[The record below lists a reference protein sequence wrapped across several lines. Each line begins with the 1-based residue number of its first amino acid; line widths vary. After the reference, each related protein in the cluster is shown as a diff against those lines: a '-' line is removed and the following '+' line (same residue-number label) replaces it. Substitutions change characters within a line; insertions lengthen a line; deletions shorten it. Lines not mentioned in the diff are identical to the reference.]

1 MDHNI
6 NLYFNVMLK
15 NTDTHLNIEYYH
27 DTDTLYINAYNENN
41 KPVYLDDGLKSLN
54 FSDDEIQKI
63 NHFLKYK
70 TVDLNKTSI
79 QPSDSDY
86 KRENLKFFAELLYNN
101 QGNITV
107 ITDIIFEVVN
117 TSTHNDVK
125 ITLRMDTDYSCT
137 TSHNINVKVNESI
150 TIKNPEN
157 NKILHTRH
165 FSDVNPKNM
174 NIIPENNLFEKIFEG
189 INARTI
195 MYPMAHKKATY
206 YLDQAN
212 VELKHMYLVSVN
224 NKTLKRLQ
232 KIKEKILSHMSLTK
246 EEVKLAHIK
255 TNFYTPYPDRLNP
268 DIYDVVKAYPIL
280 KPKPIPK
287 YITKF
292 TALRILNKTIDNVV
306 SNKL

>member
-1 MDHNI
+1 MSYNI
-6 NLYFNVMLK
+6 NLYFSVILR

-27 DTDTLYINAYNENN
+27 DSDTLYINAYNENN
-41 KPVYLDDGLKSLN
+41 KSVSLDDGLRSLN
-54 FSDDEIQKI
+54 FSNDEIQKI

-70 TVDLNKTSI
+70 TVDLSKTSI

-86 KRENLKFFAELLYNN
+86 KRENLKFFAELLHSN
-101 QGNITV
+101 QRNLTI
-107 ITDIIFEVVN
+107 ITDIIFEVLDK
-117 TSTHNDVK
+117 STNKDTKVELT
-125 ITLRMDTDYSCT
+125 IDTDYSCIT
-137 TSHNINVKVNESI
+137 NNNVKVEVNESI
-150 TIKNPEN
+150 AIKDPNS

-174 NIIPENNLFEKIFEG
+174 DIIPENNLFEKIFEG

-212 VELKHMYLVSVN
+212 IELKHMYLVSVN
-224 NKTLKRLQ
+224 NKALKRLQ
-232 KIKEKILSHMSLTK
+232 KIKEKILSHISLTK

-292 TALRILNKTIDNVV
+292 TALRILNKIIDNVV

>member
-1 MDHNI
+1 MNHNI

-15 NTDTHLNIEYYH
+15 NTNTHLNIEYYH
-27 DTDTLYINAYNENN
+27 DSDTLYINAYNENN
-41 KPVYLDDGLKSLN
+41 KSVSLDDGLRSLN

-70 TVDLNKTSI
+70 TVNLNKTSI

-86 KRENLKFFAELLYNN
+86 KRENLKFFAELLHSN
-101 QGNITV
+101 QRNLTI
-107 ITDIIFEVVN
+107 ITDIIFEVLDK
-117 TSTHNDVK
+117 STNKDTKVEL
-125 ITLRMDTDYSCT
+125 TMDTDYSCIT
-137 TSHNINVKVNESI
+137 NNNVKVKVNESI
-150 TIKNPEN
+150 AIKDPNN

-174 NIIPENNLFEKIFEG
+174 DIIPENNLFEKIFEG
-189 INARTI
+189 INVRTI
-195 MYPMAHKKATY
+195 MCPMAHKKATY

-212 VELKHMYLVSVN
+212 VELKHMYLVSIN

-255 TNFYTPYPDRLNP
+255 TNFYTSYPDNLNP
-268 DIYDVVKAYPIL
+268 DIYNVVKAYPIL

-292 TALRILNKTIDNVV
+292 TALRILNKIIDNVV

>member
-1 MDHNI
+1 MSYNI
-6 NLYFNVMLK
+6 NLYFSVILR

-27 DTDTLYINAYNENN
+27 DNDTLYINAYNENN
-41 KPVYLDDGLKSLN
+41 KSVSLDDGLRSLN

-86 KRENLKFFAELLYNN
+86 KRENLKFFAELLHSN
-101 QGNITV
+101 QGNLTI
-107 ITDIIFEVVN
+107 ITDIIFEVLDKS
-117 TSTHNDVK
+117 TSNDVK
-125 ITLRMDTDYSCT
+125 LELTMDTDYSCLT
-137 TSHNINVKVNESI
+137 NNNVKVEVNESI
-150 TIKNPEN
+150 AIKDPNS
-157 NKILHTRH
+157 NKILHTRY
-165 FSDVNPKNM
+165 FNDISPKNM
-174 NIIPENNLFEKIFEG
+174 DIIPENNLFEKIFEG

-195 MYPMAHKKATY
+195 MYPIAHKKATY
-206 YLDQAN
+206 YLDQTN

-232 KIKEKILSHMSLTK
+232 KIKEKILSHISLTK

-292 TALRILNKTIDNVV
+292 TALRILNKIIDNVV

>member
-6 NLYFNVMLK
+6 KLYFNVMLK

-27 DTDTLYINAYNENN
+27 DSDTLYINTYNENN
-41 KPVYLDDGLKSLN
+41 KPVYLDDGLQSLN
-54 FSDDEIQKI
+54 FSDSEIQKI

-86 KRENLKFFAELLYNN
+86 KRENLKFFAELLHSN
-101 QGNITV
+101 QRNLTI
-107 ITDIIFEVVN
+107 ITDIIFEVLDK
-117 TSTHNDVK
+117 STNKDTK
-125 ITLRMDTDYSCT
+125 IELTMDTDYSCIT
-137 TSHNINVKVNESI
+137 NNNVNVEIKESI
-150 TIKNPEN
+150 AIKDPNS

-174 NIIPENNLFEKIFEG
+174 DIIPENNLFKQMFEG

-232 KIKEKILSHMSLTK
+232 KIKERVLSHMSLTK

-292 TALRILNKTIDNVV
+292 TALRILNKIIDNVV
-306 SNKL
+306 SNNL

>member
-1 MDHNI
+1 MSYNI
-6 NLYFNVMLK
+6 NLYFSVMLK
-15 NTDTHLNIEYYH
+15 NTDTHLSIEYYH
-27 DTDTLYINAYNENN
+27 DNDTLYINAYNENN
-41 KPVYLDDGLKSLN
+41 KSVSLDDGLRSLN

-70 TVDLNKTSI
+70 TVNLNKTSI
-79 QPSDSDY
+79 QTSDSDY
-86 KRENLKFFAELLYNN
+86 KRENLKFFAELLHSN
-101 QGNITV
+101 QRNLTI
-107 ITDIIFEVVN
+107 ITDIIFEVLDK
-117 TSTHNDVK
+117 STNKDTKVEL
-125 ITLRMDTDYSCT
+125 TMDTDYSCIT
-137 TSHNINVKVNESI
+137 NNNVKVEVNESI
-150 TIKNPEN
+150 AIKDPNS

-174 NIIPENNLFEKIFEG
+174 DIIPENNLFEKIFEG
-189 INARTI
+189 IDARTI
-195 MYPMAHKKATY
+195 MYPMAHKKTTY
-206 YLDQAN
+206 YLDQAS
-212 VELKHMYLVSVN
+212 VEPKHIYLVSVN

-232 KIKEKILSHMSLTK
+232 KIKEKILSHTSLTK

-268 DIYDVVKAYPIL
+268 DIYDIVKAYPIL

-292 TALRILNKTIDNVV
+292 TALRILNKIIDNVV

>member
-1 MDHNI
+1 MNYNI
-6 NLYFNVMLK
+6 NLYFSVILR
-15 NTDTHLNIEYYH
+15 NTDTHLSIEYYH
-27 DTDTLYINAYNENN
+27 NSDTLYINTYNENN
-41 KPVYLDDGLKSLN
+41 KPVYLDDGLRSLN

-70 TVDLNKTSI
+70 TVELNKTSI

-101 QGNITV
+101 RGNITV
-107 ITDIIFEVVN
+107 ITDIIFEVLDKS
-117 TSTHNDVK
+117 TSNDVK
-125 ITLRMDTDYSCT
+125 VELAMDTDYSCV
-137 TSHNINVKVNESI
+137 TSHNVNVEVKESI
-150 TIKNPEN
+150 TIKNTEN

-165 FSDVNPKNM
+165 FNDINPKNM
-174 NIIPENNLFEKIFEG
+174 DIIPENNLFEKIFED

-195 MYPMAHKKATY
+195 MYPMVHKKATC

-224 NKTLKRLQ
+224 NKTIKRLQ

-255 TNFYTPYPDRLNP
+255 TNFYTPYPDSLNP
-268 DIYDVVKAYPIL
+268 DIYNIVKAYPIL

-292 TALRILNKTIDNVV
+292 TALRILNKIIDNVV

>member
-1 MDHNI
+1 MNHNI
-6 NLYFNVMLK
+6 NLYFSIILR

-27 DTDTLYINAYNENN
+27 DSDTLYINAYNENN
-41 KPVYLDDGLKSLN
+41 KPVYLDDGLQSLN
-54 FSDDEIQKI
+54 FSDNEIQKI

-86 KRENLKFFAELLYNN
+86 KRENLKFFAELLHSN
-101 QGNITV
+101 QRSLTI
-107 ITDIIFEVVN
+107 ITDTIFEVLDK
-117 TSTHNDVK
+117 STNKDTKVEL
-125 ITLRMDTDYSCT
+125 TMDTDYSCIT
-137 TSHNINVKVNESI
+137 NNNVKVEVNESI
-150 TIKNPEN
+150 AIKDPNS

-165 FSDVNPKNM
+165 FNDVNPKNM

-224 NKTLKRLQ
+224 NKTIKQLQ

-246 EEVKLAHIK
+246 EEIKLAHIK

-292 TALRILNKTIDNVV
+292 TALRILNKIIDNVV

>member
-15 NTDTHLNIEYYH
+15 NTDTHLSIEYYH
-27 DTDTLYINAYNENN
+27 DNDTLYINAYNENN
-41 KPVYLDDGLKSLN
+41 KSVSLDDGLRSLN

-63 NHFLKYK
+63 NHFLKYT

-79 QPSDSDY
+79 QPSDSNY
-86 KRENLKFFAELLYNN
+86 KRENLKFFAKLLHSN
-101 QGNITV
+101 QRNLTI
-107 ITDIIFEVVN
+107 ITDIIFEVLDK
-117 TSTHNDVK
+117 STNKDTKVEL
-125 ITLRMDTDYSCT
+125 TMDTDYSCIT
-137 TSHNINVKVNESI
+137 NHNVKVEVNESI
-150 TIKNPEN
+150 AIKDPNS

-174 NIIPENNLFEKIFEG
+174 DIIPENNLFEKIFED

-195 MYPMAHKKATY
+195 MYPIAHKKATY

-212 VELKHMYLVSVN
+212 VELKHIYLVSVN

-292 TALRILNKTIDNVV
+292 TALRILNKIIDNVV

>member
-1 MDHNI
+1 MNHNI
-6 NLYFNVMLK
+6 NLYFSIILR

-27 DTDTLYINAYNENN
+27 DSDTLYINAYNENN
-41 KPVYLDDGLKSLN
+41 KSVSLDNGLRSLN

-86 KRENLKFFAELLYNN
+86 KRENLKFFAELLHSN
-101 QGNITV
+101 QRNLTI
-107 ITDIIFEVVN
+107 ITDIIFEVLDK
-117 TSTHNDVK
+117 STNKDTKVEL
-125 ITLRMDTDYSCT
+125 TMDTDYSCIT
-137 TSHNINVKVNESI
+137 NNNVKVEVNESI
-150 TIKNPEN
+150 AIKDPSN

-165 FSDVNPKNM
+165 FNDINPKNM
-174 NIIPENNLFEKIFEG
+174 DIIPENNLFEKIFEG

-195 MYPMAHKKATY
+195 MYPMTHKKATY

-232 KIKEKILSHMSLTK
+232 KIKEKILSHTSLTK

-292 TALRILNKTIDNVV
+292 TALRILNKIIDNVV

>member
-1 MDHNI
+1 MSYNI
-6 NLYFNVMLK
+6 NLYFSVILR

-27 DTDTLYINAYNENN
+27 DSDTLYINAYNENN
-41 KPVYLDDGLKSLN
+41 KPVYLDDGLQSLN
-54 FSDDEIQKI
+54 FSDNEIQRI

-70 TVDLNKTSI
+70 TINLSKTSI

-86 KRENLKFFAELLYNN
+86 KHENLKFFAELLYNN
-101 QGNITV
+101 QRNITV
-107 ITDIIFEVVN
+107 ITDIIFEVLDK
-117 TSTHNDVK
+117 STNKDTKVEL
-125 ITLRMDTDYSCT
+125 TMDTDYSCIT
-137 TSHNINVKVNESI
+137 NNNVKVEVNESI
-150 TIKNPEN
+150 AIKDPNS

-165 FSDVNPKNM
+165 FIDVNPKNM
-174 NIIPENNLFEKIFEG
+174 DIIPENNLFEKIFEG

-206 YLDQAN
+206 YLDQAS
-212 VELKHMYLVSVN
+212 VESKHIYLVSVN

-232 KIKEKILSHMSLTK
+232 KIKEKVLSHMSLTK

-292 TALRILNKTIDNVV
+292 TALRILNKIIDNVV
-306 SNKL
+306 SNNL

>member
-1 MDHNI
+1 MSYNI
-6 NLYFNVMLK
+6 NLYFSVILR

-27 DTDTLYINAYNENN
+27 DNDTLYINAYNENN
-41 KPVYLDDGLKSLN
+41 KSVSLDDGLRSLN

-79 QPSDSDY
+79 QPSNSDY
-86 KRENLKFFAELLYNN
+86 KRENLKFFAELLHSN
-101 QGNITV
+101 QGNLTI
-107 ITDIIFEVVN
+107 ITDIIFEVLDKS
-117 TSTHNDVK
+117 TSNDVK
-125 ITLRMDTDYSCT
+125 VELTMDTDYSCT
-137 TSHNINVKVNESI
+137 TSHNVNVKVNESI

-157 NKILHTRH
+157 NKILHTRY
-165 FSDVNPKNM
+165 FNDVSPKNM
-174 NIIPENNLFEKIFEG
+174 DIIPETNLFEKIFEG

-195 MYPMAHKKATY
+195 MCPMAHKKATY
-206 YLDQAN
+206 YLDQDN

-255 TNFYTPYPDRLNP
+255 TNFYTPYPDSLNP
-268 DIYDVVKAYPIL
+268 DIYNVVKAYPIL

-292 TALRILNKTIDNVV
+292 TALRILNKIVDNVV
-306 SNKL
+306 SNNL

>member
-15 NTDTHLNIEYYH
+15 NTDTHLSIEYYH
-27 DTDTLYINAYNENN
+27 NNDTLYINAYNENN
-41 KPVYLDDGLKSLN
+41 KSVSLDDGLRSLN

-86 KRENLKFFAELLYNN
+86 KRENLKFFAELLHSN
-101 QGNITV
+101 QRNLTV
-107 ITDIIFEVVN
+107 ITDIIFEVVDKS
-117 TSTHNDVK
+117 TSNDVK
-125 ITLRMDTDYSCT
+125 VKLAMNTDYSCI
-137 TSHNINVKVNESI
+137 TSHNVNVEVNESI
-150 TIKNPEN
+150 AIKDPNS

-165 FSDVNPKNM
+165 FSDVNPKNID
-174 NIIPENNLFEKIFEG
+174 IIPENNLFEKIFEG

-232 KIKEKILSHMSLTK
+232 KIKEKVLSHMSLTK

-255 TNFYTPYPDRLNP
+255 TNFYTPYPDSLNP
-268 DIYDVVKAYPIL
+268 DIYDAIKAYPIL

-292 TALRILNKTIDNVV
+292 TALRILNKIIDNVV

>member
-15 NTDTHLNIEYYH
+15 NTDTHLSIEYYH
-27 DTDTLYINAYNENN
+27 DNDTLYINAYNENN
-41 KPVYLDDGLKSLN
+41 KSVSLDDGLRYLN

-107 ITDIIFEVVN
+107 ITDIIFEVLDK
-117 TSTHNDVK
+117 STNKDTKVEL
-125 ITLRMDTDYSCT
+125 TMDTDYSCIT
-137 TSHNINVKVNESI
+137 NNNVKVEVNESI
-150 TIKNPEN
+150 AIKDPNS
-157 NKILHTRH
+157 NKILHTRY
-165 FSDVNPKNM
+165 FNDISPKNM
-174 NIIPENNLFEKIFEG
+174 DIIPENNLFEKIFEG

-195 MYPMAHKKATY
+195 MYPIAHKKATY

-212 VELKHMYLVSVN
+212 VELKHIYLVSVN

-292 TALRILNKTIDNVV
+292 TALRILNKIIDNVV
-306 SNKL
+306 SNNL

>member
-6 NLYFNVMLK
+6 NLYFNVILK
-15 NTDTHLNIEYYH
+15 NTDTHLSIEYYH
-27 DTDTLYINAYNENN
+27 DNDTLYINAYNENN
-41 KPVYLDDGLKSLN
+41 KSVSLDDGLRSLN

-70 TVDLNKTSI
+70 TINLSKTFI
-79 QPSDSDY
+79 QPSDLDY
-86 KRENLKFFAELLYNN
+86 KRENLKFFAELLHSN
-101 QGNITV
+101 QRNLTI
-107 ITDIIFEVVN
+107 ITDIIFEVLDK
-117 TSTHNDVK
+117 STNKDTKVEL
-125 ITLRMDTDYSCT
+125 TMDTDYSCIT
-137 TSHNINVKVNESI
+137 NNNVKVEVNESI
-150 TIKNPEN
+150 AIKDPNS

-174 NIIPENNLFEKIFEG
+174 DIIPENNLFEKIFEG

-206 YLDQAN
+206 YLDQAS
-212 VELKHMYLVSVN
+212 VEPKHIYLISVN

-232 KIKEKILSHMSLTK
+232 KIKEKILSHTSLTK

-292 TALRILNKTIDNVV
+292 TALRILNKIIDNVV
-306 SNKL
+306 SNNL

>member
-1 MDHNI
+1 MNHSI
-6 NLYFNVMLK
+6 NLYFNVMLR

-27 DTDTLYINAYNENN
+27 DSDTLYINAYNENN
-41 KPVYLDDGLKSLN
+41 KSVSLDDGLRSLN

-70 TVDLNKTSI
+70 TVNLNKTSI

-101 QGNITV
+101 QRNITV
-107 ITDIIFEVVN
+107 ITDIIFEVLDKS
-117 TSTHNDVK
+117 TSNDVK
-125 ITLRMDTDYSCT
+125 VELTMDTDYSCT
-137 TSHNINVKVNESI
+137 TSHNVNVEIKESI
-150 TIKNPEN
+150 AIKDPNS

-174 NIIPENNLFEKIFEG
+174 DIIPESNLFEKIFEG

-195 MYPMAHKKATY
+195 IYPMAHKKATY

-224 NKTLKRLQ
+224 NKALKRLQ

-246 EEVKLAHIK
+246 EEVKPAHIK

-292 TALRILNKTIDNVV
+292 TVLRILNKIIDNVV
-306 SNKL
+306 SNNL

>member
-1 MDHNI
+1 MNDII
-6 NLYFNVMLK
+6 NLYFSVILR
-15 NTDTHLNIEYYH
+15 NTNTHLNIEYYH

-54 FSDDEIQKI
+54 FSDDEIQRI

-70 TVDLNKTSI
+70 TIDLSKTSI

-86 KRENLKFFAELLYNN
+86 KRENLKFFAELLHSN
-101 QGNITV
+101 QGNLTI
-107 ITDIIFEVVN
+107 ITDIIFEVLDK
-117 TSTHNDVK
+117 STNKDTKVEL
-125 ITLRMDTDYSCT
+125 TMDTDYSCIT
-137 TSHNINVKVNESI
+137 NNNVKVEVNESI
-150 TIKNPEN
+150 AIKDPNS

-174 NIIPENNLFEKIFEG
+174 DIIPKSNLFERIFDG
-189 INARTI
+189 INTKTI

-206 YLDQAN
+206 YLDQAS

-232 KIKEKILSHMSLTK
+232 NIKEKILSHMSLTK
-246 EEVKLAHIK
+246 EEVKLTHIK
-255 TNFYTPYPDRLNP
+255 TNFYTPYPDSLNP
-268 DIYDVVKAYPIL
+268 DIYNVIKAYPIL

-287 YITKF
+287 HITKF
-292 TALRILNKTIDNVV
+292 TALRILNKIIDNVV

>member
-1 MDHNI
+1 MNHNI
-6 NLYFNVMLK
+6 NLYFSVILR
-15 NTDTHLNIEYYH
+15 NTDTHLSIEYYH
-27 DTDTLYINAYNENN
+27 DSDTLYINAYNENN
-41 KPVYLDDGLKSLN
+41 KPVYLDDGLQSLN
-54 FSDDEIQKI
+54 FSDSEIQKI

-107 ITDIIFEVVN
+107 ITDIIFEVLDK
-117 TSTHNDVK
+117 STNKDTKVEL
-125 ITLRMDTDYSCT
+125 TMDTDYSCIT
-137 TSHNINVKVNESI
+137 NNNVKVEVNESI
-150 TIKNPEN
+150 AIKDPNR

-165 FSDVNPKNM
+165 FSDVNLKNM
-174 NIIPENNLFEKIFEG
+174 DITPENNLFEKIFKD
-189 INARTI
+189 INAKTI
-195 MYPMAHKKATY
+195 MYPIAHKKATY

-232 KIKEKILSHMSLTK
+232 KIKEKILSHMPLTK

-255 TNFYTPYPDRLNP
+255 TNFYTQYPDNLNP

-292 TALRILNKTIDNVV
+292 TTLRILNKIIDNVV

>member
-27 DTDTLYINAYNENN
+27 DSDTLYINAYNENN
-41 KPVYLDDGLKSLN
+41 KPVYLDDGLRSLN

-86 KRENLKFFAELLYNN
+86 KRENLKFFAELLHSN
-101 QGNITV
+101 QRNLTI
-107 ITDIIFEVVN
+107 ITDIIFEVLDK
-117 TSTHNDVK
+117 STNKDTKVEL
-125 ITLRMDTDYSCT
+125 TMDTDYSCIT
-137 TSHNINVKVNESI
+137 NNNVKVEVNESI
-150 TIKNPEN
+150 AIKDPSS

-174 NIIPENNLFEKIFEG
+174 DIIPENNLFEKIFED

-195 MYPMAHKKATY
+195 MYPMVHKKATY
-206 YLDQAN
+206 YLDQTN

-292 TALRILNKTIDNVV
+292 TALRILNKIINNVV
-306 SNKL
+306 SNNL

>member
-1 MDHNI
+1 MNYNI
-6 NLYFNVMLK
+6 NLYFSVILR
-15 NTDTHLNIEYYH
+15 NTDTHLSIEYYH
-27 DTDTLYINAYNENN
+27 NSDTLYINTYNENN
-41 KPVYLDDGLKSLN
+41 KPVYLDDGLRSLN

-63 NHFLKYK
+63 NHFIKYK
-70 TVDLNKTSI
+70 TVDLSKTSI
-79 QPSDSDY
+79 QPADSNY
-86 KRENLKFFAELLYNN
+86 KRENLKFFTELLYNN
-101 QGNITV
+101 QSHITV

-125 ITLRMDTDYSCT
+125 LELAMDTDYSCT
-137 TSHNINVKVNESI
+137 TSHNVNVEVKESI
-150 TIKNPEN
+150 TIKDPKN

-174 NIIPENNLFEKIFEG
+174 DIIPESNLFEKIFED

-195 MYPMAHKKATY
+195 MYPMVHKKATY
-206 YLDQAN
+206 YLDQTN

-246 EEVKLAHIK
+246 EEIKLAHIK
-255 TNFYTPYPDRLNP
+255 TNFYTPYPDSLNP
-268 DIYDVVKAYPIL
+268 DIYNVVKAYPIL

-292 TALRILNKTIDNVV
+292 TALRILNKIIDNVV

>member
-1 MDHNI
+1 MD
-6 NLYFNVMLK
+6 
-15 NTDTHLNIEYYH
+15 
-27 DTDTLYINAYNENN
+27 
-41 KPVYLDDGLKSLN
+41 
-54 FSDDEIQKI
+54 
-63 NHFLKYK
+63 
-70 TVDLNKTSI
+70 
-79 QPSDSDY
+79 
-86 KRENLKFFAELLYNN
+86 
-101 QGNITV
+101 
-107 ITDIIFEVVN
+107 
-117 TSTHNDVK
+117 
-125 ITLRMDTDYSCT
+125 
-137 TSHNINVKVNESI
+137 
-150 TIKNPEN
+150 
-157 NKILHTRH
+157 
-165 FSDVNPKNM
+165 
-174 NIIPENNLFEKIFEG
+174 IIPENNLFEKIFEG

-195 MYPMAHKKATY
+195 MYPIAHKKATY

-232 KIKEKILSHMSLTK
+232 KIKEKILSHISLKK

-292 TALRILNKTIDNVV
+292 TALRILNKIIDNVV

>member
-1 MDHNI
+1 MSYNI
-6 NLYFNVMLK
+6 NLYFSVILR
-15 NTDTHLNIEYYH
+15 NTDTHLSIEYYH
-27 DTDTLYINAYNENN
+27 DSDTLYINAYNENN
-41 KPVYLDDGLKSLN
+41 KSVSLDDGLKSLN

-86 KRENLKFFAELLYNN
+86 KRENLKFFAELLHSN
-101 QGNITV
+101 QGNLTI
-107 ITDIIFEVVN
+107 ITDIIFEVLDKS
-117 TSTHNDVK
+117 TSNDVK
-125 ITLRMDTDYSCT
+125 VELTMDTDYSCLT
-137 TSHNINVKVNESI
+137 NNNVKVEVNESI
-150 TIKNPEN
+150 AIKDPNS
-157 NKILHTRH
+157 NKILHTRY
-165 FSDVNPKNM
+165 FNDISPKNID
-174 NIIPENNLFEKIFEG
+174 IIPENNLFEKIFEG

-195 MYPMAHKKATY
+195 MYPIAHKKATY

-232 KIKEKILSHMSLTK
+232 KIKEKILSHISLTK

-268 DIYDVVKAYPIL
+268 NIYDVVKAYPIL

-292 TALRILNKTIDNVV
+292 TALRILNKIIDNVV

>member
-27 DTDTLYINAYNENN
+27 DSDTLYINAYNENN
-41 KPVYLDDGLKSLN
+41 KPIYLNDGLQSLN
-54 FSDDEIQKI
+54 FSDNEIQKI

-86 KRENLKFFAELLYNN
+86 KRENLKFFAELLHSN
-101 QGNITV
+101 QRNLTI
-107 ITDIIFEVVN
+107 ITDIIFEVLDK
-117 TSTHNDVK
+117 SISNDIKVE
-125 ITLRMDTDYSCT
+125 LAMDTDYSCIT
-137 TSHNINVKVNESI
+137 NNNVKVEVNESI
-150 TIKNPEN
+150 AIKDPNN

-268 DIYDVVKAYPIL
+268 DIYNIVKAYPIL

-292 TALRILNKTIDNVV
+292 TALRILNKIIDNVV

>member
-1 MDHNI
+1 MSYNI
-6 NLYFNVMLK
+6 NLYFSVILR

-27 DTDTLYINAYNENN
+27 DSDTLYINAYNENN
-41 KPVYLDDGLKSLN
+41 KSVSLDDVLRSFN

-86 KRENLKFFAELLYNN
+86 KRENLKFFAELLHSN
-101 QGNITV
+101 QRNLTI
-107 ITDIIFEVVN
+107 ITDIIFEVLDKS
-117 TSTHNDVK
+117 TSNDVK
-125 ITLRMDTDYSCT
+125 VELTMDTDYSCLT
-137 TSHNINVKVNESI
+137 NNNVKVEVNESI
-150 TIKNPEN
+150 AIKDPNS
-157 NKILHTRH
+157 NKILHTRY
-165 FSDVNPKNM
+165 FNDISPKNM
-174 NIIPENNLFEKIFEG
+174 DIIPENNLFEKIFEG

-195 MYPMAHKKATY
+195 MYPIAHKKATY

-232 KIKEKILSHMSLTK
+232 KIKEKILSHISLTK

-292 TALRILNKTIDNVV
+292 TALRILNKIIDNVV

>member
-1 MDHNI
+1 MNYNI
-6 NLYFNVMLK
+6 NLYFSVILR
-15 NTDTHLNIEYYH
+15 NTDTHLSIEYYH
-27 DTDTLYINAYNENN
+27 NSDTLYINTYNENN
-41 KPVYLDDGLKSLN
+41 KPVYLDDGLRSLN

-63 NHFLKYK
+63 NHFIKYK
-70 TVDLNKTSI
+70 TVDLSKTSV

-86 KRENLKFFAELLYNN
+86 KRENLKFFTELLYNN

-107 ITDIIFEVVN
+107 ITDIIFEVLDKSISN
-117 TSTHNDVK
+117 NVK
-125 ITLRMDTDYSCT
+125 VELAMNTDYSCI
-137 TSHNINVKVNESI
+137 TSHNVNVEVKESI
-150 TIKNPEN
+150 IIKDTEN

-165 FSDVNPKNM
+165 FNDVNPKNM
-174 NIIPENNLFEKIFEG
+174 DIIPESNLFEKIFEG

-195 MYPMAHKKATY
+195 MYPMTHKKATY

-232 KIKEKILSHMSLTK
+232 NIKEKILSHMSLTK

-292 TALRILNKTIDNVV
+292 TALRILNTIIDNVA
-306 SNKL
+306 SNNL

>member
-6 NLYFNVMLK
+6 NLYFSVILR
-15 NTDTHLNIEYYH
+15 NTDTHLRIEYYH
-27 DTDTLYINAYNENN
+27 DSDTLYINAYNENN
-41 KPVYLDDGLKSLN
+41 KPVYLNDGLQSLN

-63 NHFLKYK
+63 YHFLKYK

-86 KRENLKFFAELLYNN
+86 KRENLKFFAELLHSN
-101 QGNITV
+101 QGNLTI
-107 ITDIIFEVVN
+107 ITDILFEVLDKS
-117 TSTHNDVK
+117 TSNDVK
-125 ITLRMDTDYSCT
+125 VELTMDTDYSCIT
-137 TSHNINVKVNESI
+137 NNNVKVEVNESI
-150 TIKNPEN
+150 AIKDPNS
-157 NKILHTRH
+157 NKILHTRY
-165 FSDVNPKNM
+165 FNDVSPKNM
-174 NIIPENNLFEKIFEG
+174 DIIPENNLFKKIFSG
-189 INARTI
+189 INTKTI
-195 MYPMAHKKATY
+195 MYPMTHKKATY

-212 VELKHMYLVSVN
+212 VELKHMYLVSIN

-255 TNFYTPYPDRLNP
+255 TNFYTSYPDNLNP
-268 DIYDVVKAYPIL
+268 NIYNVVKAYPIL
-280 KPKPIPK
+280 KPNPIPK

-292 TALRILNKTIDNVV
+292 TALRVLNKIIDNVV